1 MTFANIFGHKPV
13 LMERLV
19 IWVMKIVMVM
29 MMLMVM
35 KSDDDD
41 QEPHLDDPVLLLNV
55 IVGSAQLFCH
65 LENVRTSKQ
74 EYSTSDGTSKSI
86 W

>member
-1 MTFANIFGHKPV
+1 MTFANIFGYKPV

-29 MMLMVM
+29 MLMVM
-35 KSDDDD
+35 ISDDDD
-41 QEPHLDDPVLLLNV
+41 QETHLDDPVLLLNV

-65 LENVRTSKQ
+65 LENVRTSRRCKH
-74 EYSTSDGTSKSI
+74 EYSTSKSI

>member
-1 MTFANIFGHKPV
+1 M
-13 LMERLV
+13 V
-19 IWVMKIVMVM
+19 IKIVMVM
-29 MMLMVM
+29 ILMVM
-35 KSDDDD
+35 ISDSDHVMVMVMMSDSDDD

-65 LENVRTSKQ
+65 LENVRTSRRCKH
-74 EYSTSDGTSKSI
+74 EYSTSKSI

>member
-1 MTFANIFGHKPV
+1 MTCQTFAIIFGHTPV

-29 MMLMVM
+29 MLMVM
-35 KSDDDD
+35 ISDGDD

-55 IVGSAQLFCH
+55 IVGSAQLLCH
-65 LENVRTSKQ
+65 LENVRTSKR
-74 EYSTSDGTSKSI
+74 
-86 W
+86 